1 MVHFMI
7 QFIGVRHDGG
17 NMKIILSAIFIPV
30 CIVALFS
37 ILDSSN
43 KPVSKVQEKDTYVVQ
58 IPRIV
63 LIIGA
68 IYTAMSVIII
78 LSFTFLSSER
88 PPIVFYILF
97 GGGVWIGSYLV
108 LKTNKRK
115 IIIKKEKITVYP
127 LFSRPYTFD
136 IEEVVFVQR
145 QVKNN
150 RQKSERIVIYT
161 SGGKKLIVESLETSY
176 FCFSELIKNGARP
189 EALHGFE

>member
-136 IEEVVFVQR
+136 IEEVVFVCNLRRSAATDAFHQR
-145 QVKNN
+145 PPCA
-150 RQKSERIVIYT
+150 R
-161 SGGKKLIVESLETSY
+161 SGHP
-176 FCFSELIKNGARP
+176 F
-189 EALHGFE
+189 